1 MQMFFYITCAN
12 TKEAKKI
19 SSVLVKKKLIACANI
34 FNNIQSVFSWK
45 NKVNFS
51 KEVIIMGKTTKKLQT
66 KIISEVKKIHSY
78 DVPCIVF
85 SKISSGNKD
94 FLKWI
99 SNSTTVSYTH
109 LRAHE
114 TREDRVCRG
123 ML

>member
-1 MQMFFYITCAN
+1 MQIFFYITCTN
-12 TKEAKKI
+12 TKKAKKI

-45 NKVNFS
+45 NKVTFS
-51 KEVIIMGKTTKKLQT
+51 KEVVIIGKTTKKLQT

-78 DVPCIVF
+78 DVPCIIF

-99 SNSTTVSYTH
+99 SDST
-109 LRAHE
+109 R
-114 TREDRVCRG
+114 
-123 ML
+123 

>member
-19 SSVLVKKKLIACANI
+19 SSVLVRKKLIACANI
-34 FNNIQSVFSWK
+34 FNNIQSVFLWK

-78 DVPCIVF
+78 NVPCIVF
-85 SKISSGNKD
+85 SKISSGNKE

-99 SNSTTVSYTH
+99 SDST
-109 LRAHE
+109 R
-114 TREDRVCRG
+114 
-123 ML
+123 

>member
-19 SSVLVKKKLIACANI
+19 SSVLVRKKLIACANI

-51 KEVIIMGKTTKKLQT
+51 KEVIIMGKTTKKRQT
-66 KIISEVKKIHSY
+66 KIISEVINLHSY
-78 DVPCIVF
+78 DVPCIIF
-85 SKISSGNKD
+85 YKISSGNKE

-99 SNSTTVSYTH
+99 INST
-109 LRAHE
+109 
-114 TREDRVCRG
+114 
-123 ML
+123 

>member
-12 TKEAKKI
+12 IKEAKKI
-19 SSVLVKKKLIACANI
+19 SSVLTRKKLIACANI

-51 KEVIIMGKTTKKLQT
+51 KEVVIMGKTTKKRQT

-78 DVPCIVF
+78 DMPCVVIT
-85 SKISSGNKD
+85 KISSGNKE

-99 SNSTTVSYTH
+99 SNST
-109 LRAHE
+109 
-114 TREDRVCRG
+114 G
-123 ML
+123 